1 MNQDQVKDRLL
12 KLEPDIPDFS
22 VIFSGKQ
29 SKKVNGLYY
38 PESHEIIIHNQNFA
52 NDNDLLYTAI
62 HEFAHHVHFSR
73 ATIPITSR
81 PHTIEFRSIFHEL
94 LDKAEQAGIYTSI
107 FDRHPDFQG
116 LTRKIRE
123 QFLAENGKL
132 MKELGRLL
140 VEAES
145 LCREH
150 RARFEDYIERVL
162 LIDRRQASGAMK
174 VFSNDVD
181 PRIGFDNMKTVASIR
196 DSQTR
201 AEAQQALLDGKS
213 PDSVR
218 AAYTS
223 KRKEKEQDP
232 AQALLAER
240 DRIHK
245 AIESMQERL
254 RQIEDRIDEMRSL

>member
-1 MNQDQVKDRLL
+1 MNQDQVKSRLL
-12 KLEPDIPDFS
+12 QIESEVPDFT

-29 SKKVNGLYY
+29 SKKVHGLYY
-38 PESHEIIIHNQNFA
+38 PESREIIIHNRNFA
-52 NDNDLLYTAI
+52 ADNELMYTAI

-73 ATIPITSR
+73 AAIPVSNR

-94 LDKAEQAGIYTSI
+94 LEKAERLGIYRSI
-107 FDRHPDFQG
+107 FDDHPDFQA
-116 LTRKIRE
+116 LTRRIRD
-123 QFLAENGKL
+123 QFLAENGKI

-140 VEAES
+140 VDAES

-162 LIDRRQASGAMK
+162 LLDRRQASGAMK

-196 DSQTR
+196 DADR
-201 AEAQQALLDGKS
+201 RNEAQQALLDGKS

-218 AAYTS
+218 AAYS
-223 KRKEKEQDP
+223 VPQRRQESDP
-232 AQALLAER
+232 SQALLAER
-240 DRIHK
+240 DRLSRS
-245 AIESMQERL
+245 IESMQERL
-254 RQIEDRIDEMRSL
+254 RQIEEKIDEMRSL